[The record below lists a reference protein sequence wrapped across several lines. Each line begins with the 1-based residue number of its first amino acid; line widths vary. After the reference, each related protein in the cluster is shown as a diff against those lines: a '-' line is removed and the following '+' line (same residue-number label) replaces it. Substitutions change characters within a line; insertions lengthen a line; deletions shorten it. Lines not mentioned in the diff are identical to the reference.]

1 MSASTVNIT
10 VEDTSPLIKY
20 EPASA
25 WTDSPQDDALLQQS
39 SSQSFRT
46 TNQPGASATFTF
58 KGTGIWIFGSN
69 GPTHGQYTVRVDGGP
84 EISQSGVQP
93 APVAN
98 APLVR
103 ASGFSLGEHTVTI
116 TNAAAAALDI
126 DYVVFET
133 AASSPTTVDDAAL
146 NAGLTYLPDDAAWQ
160 QNARPFFSA
169 QTSHFAQAPDV
180 AFRYE
185 FEGDAIGLFGSM
197 SQAHSPYS
205 VEIDGRK
212 TSFVPTVSTF
222 HASFFD
228 SDLGPGKHQLTLSSD
243 ALDRATYVDFDFAQV
258 FQAPT
263 ISAAGSTSPSL
274 NPVASSIPAN
284 GEVNGQSPLAQSHR
298 FTTVE
303 IVGMAAGALLGLC
316 LLIAAVVLCMKSRR
330 KLRSHMPSFEYP
342 FGGLGVMDR
351 FKRAPMAET
360 GSVPSS
366 TTTVVGVSP
375 FEKTKV
381 DSVLPPMQEAPARPK
396 LAPIV
401 TSLPPAAKPRSA
413 PAPKPVPTVAL
424 PVPPVAR
431 PAPAVKPAAAR
442 KAVPVITSTAAA
454 ARQPAVKAPVPSAP
468 VPVSRPSVRVPTSAR
483 SESPAFGSQ
492 KQVARKAPP
501 QITSTAAAAIGSL
514 PQRPTNRP
522 PPIVLEPDVQGPQ
535 RPSRP
540 QTLIMTPAETTTVK
554 FGESAIPLPVK
565 FGEPV

>member
-25 WTDSPQDDALLQQS
+25 WIDSPQDDALVQQS

-46 TNQPGASATFTF
+46 TNQPGASATFSF

-69 GPTHGQYTVRVDGGP
+69 GPTHGQYTVRVDDGP
-84 EISQSGVQP
+84 EIAQSGLQP
-93 APVAN
+93 SLVAN

-103 ASGFSLGEHTVTI
+103 AAGFSNGEHTVTI
-116 TNAAAAALDI
+116 TNNAAATLDI

-133 AASSPTTVDDAAL
+133 AASSPTTVDDAAP

-169 QTSHFAQAPDV
+169 QTSHFAQAPGV

-185 FEGDAIGLFGSM
+185 FEGDAVGLFGSM

-222 HASFFD
+222 HASTLLFFD
-228 SDLGPGKHQLTLSSD
+228 SDLGPGRHQLTLSSD
-243 ALDRATYVDFDFAQV
+243 APDRATYVDFDFAQV

-263 ISAAGSTSPSL
+263 LSSVGSTAPSL
-274 NPVASSIPAN
+274 NPVASSVPAN
-284 GEVNGQSPLAQSHR
+284 SEINGQSPLAQSRR

-330 KLRSHMPSFEYP
+330 KLRSHMQGFEYP
-342 FGGLGVMDR
+342 FGGMGSVVDR
-351 FKRAPMAET
+351 FRRAPMAET

-366 TTTVVGVSP
+366 TTTVVGASP
-375 FEKTKV
+375 FEKTKADAV
-381 DSVLPPMQEAPARPK
+381 EAPTRPK

-401 TSLPPAAKPRSA
+401 TSLPP
-413 PAPKPVPTVAL
+413 PAPRPAPTVAL
-424 PVPPVAR
+424 PVPPLAK

-442 KAVPVITSTAAA
+442 KAVPVITST
-454 ARQPAVKAPVPSAP
+454 RQPSVKAVVPAP
-468 VPVSRPSVRVPTSAR
+468 VARPSVRVPTSAR
-483 SESPAFGSQ
+483 SESPAPGAQ
-492 KQVARKAPP
+492 KVVRKAPP

-514 PQRPTNRP
+514 PQRPQNRP
-522 PPIVLEPDVQGPQ
+522 PTILLEPDVKGPA

-540 QTLIMTPAETTTVK
+540 QTLIMTPADAAPV
-554 FGESAIPLPVK
+554 VK